1 MNHTLKLLGLTKSM
15 KDEEGEETET
25 SGFACNSREITGTLN
40 FDFPTNWPDVRI
52 KCVLLCLQVRSVYC
66 TCPAESNPVWIP
78 TLEGV
83 KRPRDTY
90 QVFLKQIRPKLTT
103 S

>member
-40 FDFPTNWPDVRI
+40 FDFPTN
-52 KCVLLCLQVRSVYC
+52 
-66 TCPAESNPVWIP
+66 
-78 TLEGV
+78 
-83 KRPRDTY
+83 
-90 QVFLKQIRPKLTT
+90 
-103 S
+103 